1 MMVSAESQRRIH
13 EGLTMK
19 RFEYPVRIRSTEK
32 GGYIVSCRDLPRLT
46 AKAQSEQDALG
57 QASEAMGEVFATY
70 LIEAMDLPPPSK
82 AKRREHL
89 VSAPAATVV
98 KAALHVA
105 MRQARISKVK
115 LAVKL
120 GVDEKEVR
128 RLLDPRYASKLPRIA
143 QAIGQLGHRL
153 VIGVEPV

>member
-1 MMVSAESQRRIH
+1 MN
-13 EGLTMK
+13 
-19 RFEYPVRIRSTEK
+19 RFEYPVRVK
-32 GGYIVSCRDLPRLT
+32 AADAGGYVVSCRDLPQLVARG
-46 AKAQSEQDALG
+46 AREQDALAH
-57 QASEAMGEVFATY
+57 ASEAMGEVFATCM
-70 LIEAMDLPPPSK
+70 IEAMDLPPPSK

-89 VSAPAATVV
+89 VGAPAAMVV

-105 MRQARISKVK
+105 MRKARISKVK
-115 LAVKL
+115 LAGKL

-143 QAIGQLGHRL
+143 QAISQLGHRL